1 MMYKNIIKCVLD
13 IIFALLFLP
22 LLILIIILL
31 TPFVFFMDKGSIFY
45 CGKRIGKN
53 GKTFKMFKF
62 RTMKKNAPDIRLED
76 GSTYNGDDDPRVTK
90 VGRFLRK
97 TSIDELPQI
106 INILL
111 GEMSF
116 IGPRP
121 DTIDWLDRY
130 SEEERKILSIRPG
143 ITGYS
148 QAYYRNSIDG
158 VTKLKN
164 DIYYVENLSIELDLK
179 IFFKTI
185 ETVLMRKNINVD
197 QARFKR

>member
-1 MMYKNIIKCVLD
+1 
-13 IIFALLFLP
+13 
-22 LLILIIILL
+22 
-31 TPFVFFMDKGSIFY
+31 
-45 CGKRIGKN
+45 
-53 GKTFKMFKF
+53 
-62 RTMKKNAPDIRLED
+62 
-76 GSTYNGDDDPRVTK
+76 
-90 VGRFLRK
+90 
-97 TSIDELPQI
+97 
-106 INILL
+106 
-111 GEMSF
+111 MSF

>member
-1 MMYKNIIKCVLD
+1 M
-13 IIFALLFLP
+13 
-22 LLILIIILL
+22 
-31 TPFVFFMDKGSIFY
+31 
-45 CGKRIGKN
+45 
-53 GKTFKMFKF
+53 
-62 RTMKKNAPDIRLED
+62 ED